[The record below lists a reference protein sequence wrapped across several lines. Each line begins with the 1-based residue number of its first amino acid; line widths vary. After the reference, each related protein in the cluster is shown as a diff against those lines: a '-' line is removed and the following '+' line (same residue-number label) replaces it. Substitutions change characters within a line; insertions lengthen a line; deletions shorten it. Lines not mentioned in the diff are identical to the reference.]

1 VQRVLVDADVLFAAA
16 ASPSQ
21 HGASLLILRLAEL
34 TLIQAVAPTQVVVE
48 SQRNMQ
54 EKLPHSVG
62 LLQALINRALIVVPD
77 PSASSMEPYAGTAH
91 PKDLSILVAAATNQ
105 CPWLVSFNIK
115 DYQPGLPSVR
125 VLRPGD
131 FLLFIRQQLTRL
143 GG

>member
-1 VQRVLVDADVLFAAA
+1 LIDADVLFAAA

-54 EKLPHSVG
+54 EKLPQSVG

-77 PSASSMEPYAGTAH
+77 PSASSMGQYAGTAH
-91 PKDLSILVAAATNQ
+91 PKDLSILVAAVTNQ
-105 CPWLVSFNIK
+105 CPWLVSFNTR
-115 DYQPGLPSVR
+115 DYQPGLPSVK

-131 FLLFIRQQLTRL
+131 FLLLIRQQLTRL